1 MHGKKK
7 HGPDPDS
14 ISDWPSETDKIW
26 LIPPFCNFFLSG
38 STSIVDRHR
47 EKTGAWNAV
56 VDIAMHL
63 FGKQWDD
70 ICFYVRA
77 RLPARLRQWLLTFA

>member
-26 LIPPFCNFFLSG
+26 LIPPLCIFFLSG

-47 EKTGAWNAV
+47 EDWRVECCSRYRYAFVWETMG
-56 VDIAMHL
+56 
-63 FGKQWDD
+63 
-70 ICFYVRA
+70 
-77 RLPARLRQWLLTFA
+77 